1 MNTYGTDRDGTET
14 ANGSD
19 PLNAQSV
26 PQLSANG
33 DISLDGNVNAADILI
48 AQRYVLGLLTTLTA
62 EQVARGDLY
71 PPGGFSTIS
80 KLA

>member
-48 AQRYVLGLLTTLTA
+48 AQRIVVAMKALERFTGKALYVCCS
-62 EQVARGDLY
+62 GDQCKVE
-71 PPGGFSTIS
+71 P
-80 KLA
+80 